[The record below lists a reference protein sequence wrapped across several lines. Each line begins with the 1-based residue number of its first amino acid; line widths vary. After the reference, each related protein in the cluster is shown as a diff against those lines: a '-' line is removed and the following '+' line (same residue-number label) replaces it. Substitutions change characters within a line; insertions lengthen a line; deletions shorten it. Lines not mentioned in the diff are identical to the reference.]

1 MDNNQNLL
9 NDLIK
14 HFTSEQMKAS
24 LEMTKYYEDEYG
36 DDVELDYPN
45 GAIGDPHGMQLETI
59 PSVYGRVIRHLKDLD
74 NRQCPVCLGITG
86 KLIDGAGRSMECKTI
101 SCGYEWDF

>member
-1 MDNNQNLL
+1 MENNQNLL

-14 HFTSEQMKAS
+14 HFT
-24 LEMTKYYEDEYG
+24 TKQREAYNDMNEYYENEYG

-59 PSVYGRVIRHLKDLD
+59 PGVYGRVIRHLKERLNNDD
-74 NRQCPVCLGITG
+74 
-86 KLIDGAGRSMECKTI
+86 
-101 SCGYEWDF
+101 